1 MIDFELSEEQQMT
14 RDNARE
20 FADKELKPV
29 AQKLDEE
36 SLWPADILKRMGE
49 LGFLGMTIPE
59 EFDGAEMDPV
69 SYALAIEEISRGD
82 ASCGVIMSIHNS
94 LVCELILKFGTD
106 EQKRRFLPRLARGE
120 LIGCFSLTEPGAG
133 SDAGAVAT
141 TAKRDGDF
149 YILNGTKIFVSGGA
163 HADIVVLFAS
173 TDRAKKS
180 KGLSTFIIEKGTP
193 GFEVGTIERK
203 MGLNA
208 SGTAELVLTDCRVSK
223 DLRLGQEGDGFKIAL
238 AGFDAG
244 RIGIA
249 AQAVGI
255 ARGAL
260 EESINYAKQRLQF
273 GSPIASF
280 QAVQWMIADMATQID
295 AARLLALRAAHV
307 KSQGKRFSKEAAMAK
322 LFASETCVNA
332 TRLAVQVHGGYG
344 YTKEFAVERLYREA
358 KITEIYEGTSEV
370 MRMVIS
376 GALLR

>member
-1 MIDFELSEEQQMT
+1 MIDFELSEEQRMMQ
-14 RDNARE
+14 DNARE
-20 FADKELKPV
+20 FANKELKPV

-36 SLWPADILKRMGE
+36 SLWPAEILKKMGE
-49 LGFLGMTIPE
+49 LGFLGMTLPE

-69 SYALAIEEISRGD
+69 CYALTIEEISRVD
-82 ASCGVIMSIHNS
+82 ASCGVIMSIHDS
-94 LVCELILKFGTD
+94 LVCELIFKFGTQ
-106 EQKRRFLPRLARGE
+106 EQKKRFLPRLARGE

-133 SDAGAVAT
+133 SDAGAIAT
-141 TAKRDGDF
+141 TAAKHGDD
-149 YILNGTKIFVSGGA
+149 YVLNGTKIFVSGGA
-163 HADIVVLFAS
+163 YADVVVLFAS
-173 TDRAKKS
+173 TDRSKRS
-180 KGLSTFIIEKGTP
+180 KGLSAFIIEKGTP
-193 GFEVGTIERK
+193 GLEVGTIERK

-223 DLRLGQEGDGFKIAL
+223 DLRLGEEGDGFKIAL
-238 AGFDAG
+238 SGFDAG

-255 ARGAL
+255 ARAAL
-260 EESINYAKQRLQF
+260 EESINYAKQRVQF

-295 AARLLALRAAHV
+295 AARLLTWRAAHL
-307 KSQGKRFSKEAAMAK
+307 KSQGKKFTKEAAMAK
-322 LFASETCVNA
+322 LFASDACVNA

-344 YTKEFAVERLYREA
+344 YIKEYAVERFYREA